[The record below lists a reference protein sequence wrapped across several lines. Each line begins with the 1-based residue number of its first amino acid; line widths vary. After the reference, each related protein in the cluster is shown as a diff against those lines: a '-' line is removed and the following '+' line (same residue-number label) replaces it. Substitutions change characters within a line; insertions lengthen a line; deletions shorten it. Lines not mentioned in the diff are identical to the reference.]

1 MDTNRIKRFA
11 TEARNKLKE
20 GIAAKIRTL
29 GFDKK
34 GNVAEEHRPQLMQG
48 GTHWNGQLL
57 PETFY
62 HQWTSLYNRI
72 QQKGISEVYE
82 EAAYT
87 WFNRLCAIRILQ
99 KNDLC
104 APVLDYTDAARTP
117 FIVDE
122 ARQGRLPE
130 MNNEMRSRLS
140 DLLDDDTKV
149 TEQFAVL
156 INAWCHDNPIIHSCF
171 GAMADYT
178 ELLLPNNILTEG
190 GFVDLLNHT
199 DFITD
204 ADYRSPEL
212 IGWLY
217 QFYISE
223 RKDEVF
229 AKKGKFEADEI
240 PAATQIFTPNW
251 IVKYMVQNT
260 VGRIYLDNTPYET
273 QLQKKWQ
280 YLVEPSEKPSADS
293 ILKYEELTDLRVAD
307 LACGSGHIL
316 NECFDLLYDLY
327 IAEGY
332 GRGEAIENIFRHNLT
347 GVDLDTRAKQLATFA
362 LLLKACQKDNAFAD
376 GHCLPRVLDMT
387 GIVPN
392 MNEQELSDAC
402 LRFIGGYENVAG
414 EMLEQDFELL
424 CDADN
429 LGSIMKFNDDE
440 DYLAMLRYH
449 YEDWTDGGIDDCPK
463 EIKALIPGVR
473 LILALTDKY
482 HALVMNPPYMGSGN
496 MNATL
501 SKYVKDEY
509 EEGKAD
515 LATVF
520 VQMMAER
527 TLKNGLYAFI
537 IPPSWMFL
545 STFEKLR
552 KNIIENN
559 SIQSLLHLSRGVF
572 GADFGASSAVIQ
584 NAANKEARGTYF
596 RLVERTFQEFEQSHL
611 RMLFEQTLAN
621 HDFKYRFKDYTKE
634 VIELPYSEDGN
645 RIYYPNVNQQDF
657 EKIPGFRFAFWL
669 SKTII
674 ESFGKNKIKEIAC
687 PKAGLSTGD
696 NDRFL
701 RFWFEVTIKN
711 IYFDGKCRNDLTS
724 FTEKWVPMTKGGSF
738 RKWYG
743 NNEYILNFQNDG
755 AELKYWLVN
764 NPNDPST
771 KSFSRYIRNYDL
783 YCKSGF
789 SFADVNSGNTNFRF
803 QPTGFIPNARGPFI
817 FSEERC
823 LLGYLNSCIPN
834 VILKAL
840 SPTMSYN
847 VGDVGL
853 VPYISV
859 NNSSISTLV
868 QQNISISRQDWD
880 AHETSWDFETNPL
893 LAVDEETYIEN
904 IHHEIERHEKETGEH
919 LCIDPAAPELD
930 SLEWRMQ
937 QYKQKWKHLFMQL
950 HENEEELNRQ
960 FIDIYGLQDE
970 LTPDVPLDE
979 ITILQQGEIKISDQ
993 YELSDSDGR
1002 VFTDSDG
1009 AVLTITGDLYLD
1021 WQDDVVMKQFISYAV
1036 GCMMGRYRL
1045 DKKGLHIAHPN
1056 PTAEEIAPYIYN
1068 KVKFEIDEDGII
1080 PLMPND
1086 CGFSDNASNRFA
1098 DFVRI
1103 ALGDAKHVE
1112 NLNFVE
1118 KCLGKS
1124 VEQYFVK
1131 DFWKDHKKMYQNR
1144 PIYWLFA
1151 SKKGAFQCIAYMHR
1165 MNAYTAE
1172 RIRAKYLL
1180 PYIETLQARIT
1191 DLDARRSELTTR
1203 ETKQL
1208 QQLTKTLEECQEYH
1222 ERLQVVAEQ
1231 AIAFDLDDGVVVNY
1245 AKFGDV
1251 VQKIK

>member
-122 ARQGRLPE
+122 ARQGRIPE

-178 ELLLPNNILTEG
+178 ELLLPNNILIEG
-190 GFVDLLNHT
+190 GFVDMLNHT

-260 VGRIYLDNTPYET
+260 VGRIYLDNNPYEM

-293 ILKYEELTDLRVAD
+293 ILKYDELTDLRVAD

-376 GHCLPRVLDMT
+376 AHCLPRVLDMT
-387 GIVPN
+387 GIVPD
-392 MNEQELSDAC
+392 MNEHELSEAC
-402 LRFIGGYENVAG
+402 LHFMGGYEGVAG

-424 CDADN
+424 RDADN
-429 LGSIMKFNDDE
+429 LGSIMMFNDDE
-440 DYLAMLRYH
+440 DFLAMLRYH
-449 YEDWTDGGIDDCPK
+449 YDDWTDGDIEDCS
-463 EIKALIPGVR
+463 EDIKVLIPGVR
-473 LILALTDKY
+473 LILALSEKY
-482 HALVMNPPYMGSGN
+482 HALVMNPPYMGGGN

-501 SKYVKDEY
+501 SKYVKSNY

-515 LATVF
+515 LFSVF
-520 VQMMAER
+520 MLLAIDR
-527 TLKNGLYAFI
+527 LLPNGKYGMI
-537 IPPSWMFL
+537 NMQSWMFL
-545 STFEKLR
+545 SSFEKLR
-552 KNIIENN
+552 TRLLTENRIDN
-559 SIQSLLHLSRGVF
+559 MLHLGPRTFDELSGEVVQNTAF
-572 GADFGASSAVIQ
+572 VITNCEGKDATGAYYRLVDGKNCGDKERMFL
-584 NAANKEARGTYF
+584 EAR
-596 RLVERTFQEFEQSHL
+596 E
-611 RMLFEQTLAN
+611 N
-621 HDFKYRFKDYTKE
+621 
-634 VIELPYSEDGN
+634 DGN
-645 RIYYPNVNQQDF
+645 RIYYPNVSQHDF
-657 EKIPGFRFAFWL
+657 EKIPGAPIGYWV
-669 SKTII
+669 SDKV
-674 ESFGKNKIKEIAC
+674 KEIFTSNLALSAVC
-687 PKAGLSTGD
+687 SPTQGLATAD
-696 NDRFL
+696 NARFL
-701 RFWFEVTIKN
+701 RLWSEVSQSRIGFGCENAASAARSQKKWFPCN
-711 IYFDGKCRNDLTS
+711 
-724 FTEKWVPMTKGGSF
+724 KGGGQ

-743 NNEYILNFQNDG
+743 NQSEVIDWEHDGEAIKNYPGAVIRNEHCYYKESVAWNMISSGFLSFRYFPKGFILNNASNAITEG
-755 AELKYWLVN
+755 N
-764 NPNDPST
+764 
-771 KSFSRYIRNYDL
+771 L
-783 YCKSGF
+783 Y
-789 SFADVNSGNTNFRF
+789 AM
-803 QPTGFIPNARGPFI
+803 
-817 FSEERC
+817 
-823 LLGYLNSCIPN
+823 LGYLSSPLT
-834 VILKAL
+834 LKVANLINPTLNL
-840 SPTMSYN
+840 SNGVVAKFPYVVVETKEYES
-847 VGDVGL
+847 L
-853 VPYISV
+853 VK
-859 NNSSISTLV
+859 
-868 QQNISISRQDWD
+868 QNISISKQDWD
-880 AHETSWDFETNPL
+880 AHETSWDFEENPL
-893 LAVDEETYIEN
+893 LAVDTDTYIDN

-930 SLEWRMQ
+930 SLEWRME
-937 QYKQKWKHLFMQL
+937 QYKQKWEHLFMQL

-979 ITILQQGEIKISDQ
+979 ITILQQGEIKITDQ

-1056 PTAEEIAPYIYN
+1056 PTAVETAPYLYN
-1068 KVKFEIDEDGII
+1068 KVEFEIDEDGII

-1103 ALGDAKHVE
+1103 TLGDAKHVE

-1203 ETKQL
+1203 ETKLL

-1251 VQKIK
+1251 VQRIK

>member
-62 HQWTSLYNRI
+62 HQWTSLYHRI

-104 APVLDYTDAARTP
+104 APVLEYTDAARTP

-156 INAWCHDNPIIHSCF
+156 INAWCHDNPIIHRCF

-190 GFVDLLNHT
+190 GFVDMLNHT

-204 ADYRSPEL
+204 ADYHSPEL

-260 VGRIYLDNTPYET
+260 VGRIYLDNNPYET

-293 ILKYEELTDLRVAD
+293 ILKYEELTDLRVSD

-362 LLLKACQKDNAFAD
+362 LLLKACQKDNAFTDA
-376 GHCLPRVLDMT
+376 HCLPQVLDMS
-387 GIVPN
+387 GIIPN

-402 LRFIGGYENVAG
+402 LRFIGGYEDVAG

-424 CDADN
+424 RDADN
-429 LGSIMKFNDDE
+429 LGSIMMFNDDE

-449 YEDWTDGGIDDCPK
+449 YEDWTEGSIEDCPE

-482 HALVMNPPYMGSGN
+482 HALVMNPPYMGGGN

-501 SKYVKDEY
+501 SKYVKDNY

-515 LATVF
+515 LFSVF
-520 VQMMAER
+520 MLLAIER
-527 TLKNGLYAFI
+527 LLPNGKYGMI
-537 IPPSWMFL
+537 NMQSWMFL
-545 STFEKLR
+545 SSFEKLR
-552 KNIIENN
+552 TRLLTENRIDN
-559 SIQSLLHLSRGVF
+559 MLHLGP
-572 GADFGASSAVIQ
+572 
-584 NAANKEARGTYF
+584 
-596 RLVERTFQEFEQSHL
+596 RTFDELSGEVVQNTAFVITNCEGKDATGSYYRLIEGKNCGDKERMFLEAQENGGKAIVNSKL
-611 RMLFEQTLAN
+611 YIVN
-621 HDFKYRFKDYTKE
+621 Y
-634 VIELPYSEDGN
+634 N
-645 RIYYPNVNQQDF
+645 NVSQQDF
-657 EKIPGFRFAFWL
+657 EKIPGCPIGYWVSEKIIEIFATEVCMSTISRARLGQNTGDNERFLRYWHEIAYEAIGRGLAADYDGISYKWVPYTKGGI
-669 SKTII
+669 SRKWYSTQETII
-674 ESFGKNKIKEIAC
+674 LWLNDGEEVKKYCVIRNHGKHWSRYIQGREYFYKQGIVFPRIGSGTFNTRLVPEGSIFDVNAPACFEKNVMTYQLAFLNSIVAKHLLAILCPTLTFQVGDVSKLPFKIDSSESPTIIKEI
-687 PKAGLSTGD
+687 T
-696 NDRFL
+696 
-701 RFWFEVTIKN
+701 
-711 IYFDGKCRNDLTS
+711 
-724 FTEKWVPMTKGGSF
+724 
-738 RKWYG
+738 
-743 NNEYILNFQNDG
+743 NE
-755 AELKYWLVN
+755 
-764 NPNDPST
+764 
-771 KSFSRYIRNYDL
+771 
-783 YCKSGF
+783 
-789 SFADVNSGNTNFRF
+789 
-803 QPTGFIPNARGPFI
+803 
-817 FSEERC
+817 
-823 LLGYLNSCIPN
+823 
-834 VILKAL
+834 
-840 SPTMSYN
+840 
-847 VGDVGL
+847 
-853 VPYISV
+853 
-859 NNSSISTLV
+859 
-868 QQNISISRQDWD
+868 NISISKQDWD

-893 LAVDEETYIEN
+893 LAVDEETYIDN
-904 IHHEIERHEKETGEH
+904 IHHEIERHEKEKEKETGEH
-919 LCIDPAAPELD
+919 ICIDPATPELD
-930 SLEWRMQ
+930 NLEWRME
-937 QYKQKWKHLFMQL
+937 QYKQKWEHLFMRL

-979 ITILQQGEIKISDQ
+979 ITILQQGEIW
-993 YELSDSDGR
+993 LAPCPGSDSMY
-1002 VFTDSDG
+1002 G
-1009 AVLTITGDLYLD
+1009 AAIE
-1021 WQDDVVMKQFISYAV
+1021 WNEDVVMKQFISYAV

-1056 PTAEEIAPYIYN
+1056 PTAEETAPYIYN
-1068 KVKFEIDEDGII
+1068 NVEFEIDEDGII

-1086 CGFSDNASNRFA
+1086 SGFSDNASNRFA

-1103 ALGDAKHVE
+1103 ALGDEKHVE

-1172 RIRAKYLL
+1172 HIRAKYLL
-1180 PYIETLQARIT
+1180 PYIEHQKAKLLDLASRI
-1191 DLDARRSELTTR
+1191 ASLTTA

-1208 QQLTKTLEECQEYH
+1208 QQLTKILEECQEYH
-1222 ERLQVVAEQ
+1222 DRLQVVAEQ

-1251 VQKIK
+1251 LQKIK